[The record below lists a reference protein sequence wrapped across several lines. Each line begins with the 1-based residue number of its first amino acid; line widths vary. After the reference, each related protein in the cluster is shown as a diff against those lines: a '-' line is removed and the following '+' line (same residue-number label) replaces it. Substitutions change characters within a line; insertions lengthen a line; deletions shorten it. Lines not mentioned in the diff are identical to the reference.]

1 VANVS
6 ASDQTPDLIDGASNG
21 GLHEAA
27 ASSAPSLTQSDY
39 EALAR
44 FLMDPF
50 LDKPDSLKFHSET
63 LAGGKKLWLRAAF
76 DEDEDKGRVFGRG
89 GRNIKAVRTVIAAAA
104 KRSEMT
110 VNLSVFGEPEP
121 ERSERGERSGD
132 GGGSRGGRSGGS
144 YGGSRGRGGD
154 RDGAAF
160 QGNRTRES
168 RPPRPSTNPSPPKKK
183 PKSEE

>member
-1 VANVS
+1 MA
-6 ASDQTPDLIDGASNG
+6 ASDLISGESMSDESLNESNNEANSGAG
-21 GLHEAA
+21 
-27 ASSAPSLTQSDY
+27 LTQAEY

-50 LDKPDSLKFHSET
+50 LDEPAALKFHSET

-76 DEDEDKGRVFGRG
+76 DESEDKGRVFGRG

-104 KRSEMT
+104 KRSDMT

-121 ERSERGERSGD
+121 ERAERSERGERSG
-132 GGGSRGGRSGGS
+132 GRGGRGS
-144 YGGSRGRGGD
+144 YGGARGRGGD
-154 RDGAAF
+154 RSNDRA
-160 QGNRTRES
+160 RES